1 MLGIEIYRASF
12 ARCLFLLHKKEE
24 NSCLKKCRV
33 KINLQGCRYNEHFPE
48 RSWDL
53 LLLKYQYD
61 YNNDSLADLM
71 GIPEY
76 EVETAINHVHLSIAA
91 ALLLLNSRPM
101 GENILKCAVT
111 IVMHR
116 RIDDMLEMNDTVEE
130 CVTKP
135 FDVFMQKMR
144 EV

>member
-1 MLGIEIYRASF
+1 MLGIELYRASF
-12 ARCLFLLHKKEE
+12 ARCLFLLPKKKG
-24 NSCLKKCRV
+24 NSCLTKNAELRLICKVADIIER
-33 KINLQGCRYNEHFPE
+33 LPE
-48 RSWDL
+48 RSWDF
-53 LLLKYQYD
+53 KYQYG
-61 YNNDSLADLM
+61 YRNDSLADLM
-71 GIPEY
+71 GISED
-76 EVETAINHVHLSIAA
+76 EVESAINRVHLLIAA
-91 ALLLLNSRPM
+91 TLLLTNSRPM

-135 FDVFMQKMR
+135 FDVFMQKLR

>member
-33 KINLQGCRYNEHFPE
+33 KINLQGCKYNEHFPE

-76 EVETAINHVHLSIAA
+76 EVETAINHVYLSIAA

-116 RIDDMLEMNDTVEE
+116 RIDDMLEMNDTVDE

-135 FDVFMQKMR
+135 FDVFMQKLR

>member
-1 MLGIEIYRASF
+1 
-12 ARCLFLLHKKEE
+12 
-24 NSCLKKCRV
+24 
-33 KINLQGCRYNEHFPE
+33 
-48 RSWDL
+48 
-53 LLLKYQYD
+53 
-61 YNNDSLADLM
+61 M

-135 FDVFMQKMR
+135 FDVFMQKLR

>member
-1 MLGIEIYRASF
+1 MLGIELYRASF

-53 LLLKYQYD
+53 LLLKYHYD

-135 FDVFMQKMR
+135 FDVFMQKLR

>member
-1 MLGIEIYRASF
+1 MLGIELYRASF
-12 ARCLFLLHKKEE
+12 ARCLFLLPKKEE

-53 LLLKYQYD
+53 LLLKYHYD

-135 FDVFMQKMR
+135 FDVFMQKLR